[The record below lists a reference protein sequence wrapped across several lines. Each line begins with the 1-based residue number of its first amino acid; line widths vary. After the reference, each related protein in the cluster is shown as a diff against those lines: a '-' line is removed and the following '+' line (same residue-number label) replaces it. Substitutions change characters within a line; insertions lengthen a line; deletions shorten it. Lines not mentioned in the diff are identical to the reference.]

1 MDIPLLP
8 DIVAIFCLSIGVLL
22 VCHQIKIPPIVG
34 FLLTGVLCGPT
45 ALGLVQNPHAVE
57 LLAEIGVVLL
67 LFSIGLEMSGEELMR
82 LKRPVFVGGTAQV
95 VLTIGA
101 FMGLGVLIGQT
112 WQESMMY
119 GFLASLSSTA
129 IVLSRLQQKA
139 QSESPQ
145 GRLDFSVL
153 IFQDIAVVPMMLA
166 IPILAGRGDTDLGG
180 MLVSAGRTLVILVGG
195 WLLARHVVPR
205 VMQLVLRTRSKE
217 LMLMTVLGLC
227 FAIALGT
234 ASLGLSLALGAFLAG
249 LLLSGSEY
257 SLNVLEGILPFKDV
271 FTSLFFISVG
281 MLLDVDFLVHHLDKV
296 FLFAALLILLKSV
309 LSLPPMLLVG
319 YPLRVSILAAMSL
332 AQIGEFSFV
341 LASSAVNGGLMDDDA
356 YQMFL
361 AASIVT
367 MILTPTVM
375 EAAPK
380 VASFVS
386 RYLHLPIDEE
396 AAAPKDESLKD
407 HLIIVGFG
415 VGGKHLAR
423 TAREA
428 GIPYVILEMNPD
440 TVSRY
445 GGKEPIHGGDASKPL
460 VLEHFGIRNARVI
473 AVVISDPSAVRAITA
488 VARKLNPKVHIVVRT
503 RFLGEVDALRRLGAN
518 DVIPEDFETS
528 IEVFSRVLGYY
539 LVPRQTIERFVNS
552 IRHEYY
558 NMARQLRMTGMD
570 LPSLADEVLTG
581 LEVVAC
587 KVEPGCALDG
597 KRLTDTSLRRK
608 YGVTVV
614 GIRHAGQLIPS
625 PGGDAFLHGDDT
637 VFLFA
642 SPASL
647 TTVMPFFHADPEPE
661 KAEDL

>member
-166 IPILAGRGDTDLGG
+166 IPILAGEGDTDILG
-180 MLVSAGRTLVILVGG
+180 MLISAGRTLVILVGG

-396 AAAPKDESLKD
+396 AAAQKDESLKD

-614 GIRHAGQLIPS
+614 GIRHAGQIIPS
-625 PGGDAFLHGDDT
+625 PGGDASLHGDDT

>member
-166 IPILAGRGDTDLGG
+166 IPILAGEGDTDIWG
-180 MLVSAGRTLVILVGG
+180 MLISAGRTLVILVGG

-473 AVVISDPSAVRAITA
+473 AVGLSDPSAVRAITA

-597 KRLTDTSLRRK
+597 KRLTDTSLRSK

-614 GIRHAGQLIPS
+614 GIRHAGQIIPS
-625 PGGDAFLHGDDT
+625 PGGDASLHGDDT

>member
-166 IPILAGRGDTDLGG
+166 IPILAGEEDTDIWG
-180 MLVSAGRTLVILVGG
+180 MLISAGRPLGILVGG

-614 GIRHAGQLIPS
+614 GIRHAGQIIPS
-625 PGGDAFLHGDDT
+625 PGGDASLHGDDT

>member
-95 VLTIGA
+95 ALTIGA

-166 IPILAGRGDTDLGG
+166 IPILAGEGDTDIGG
-180 MLVSAGRTLVILVGG
+180 MLISAGRTLVILVGG

-614 GIRHAGQLIPS
+614 GIRHAGQIIPS
-625 PGGDAFLHGDDT
+625 PGGDASLHGDDT

>member
-22 VCHQIKIPPIVG
+22 VCHQVKIPPIVG

-95 VLTIGA
+95 VLTVGA
-101 FMGLGVLIGQT
+101 FMCLGVLTGQT
-112 WQESMMY
+112 WQQSMMY

-195 WLLARHVVPR
+195 WVLARHVVPR
-205 VMQLVLRTRSKE
+205 IMQLVLRTRSKE

-227 FAIALGT
+227 FAI
-234 ASLGLSLALGAFLAG
+234 ALGAFLAG

-281 MLLDVDFLVHHLDKV
+281 MLLDVGFLVHHLDKV
-296 FLFAALLILLKSV
+296 FLFAALLIFLKSI

-341 LASSAVNGGLMDDDA
+341 LARSAVNSGLMDNDG

-367 MILTPTVM
+367 MMLTPTVM
-375 EAAPK
+375 EIAPK

-386 RYLHLPIDEE
+386 RHMHMPVDEE
-396 AAAPKDESLKD
+396 AAAQKDESLKD

-460 VLEHFGIRNARVI
+460 VLEHFGIQSARVI

-528 IEVFSRVLGYY
+528 IEIFSRVLGHY

-597 KRLTDTSLRRK
+597 KRLMDTSLRKK

-614 GIRHAGQLIPS
+614 GIRHAGQIIPS

-647 TTVMPFFHADPEPE
+647 TTVMPFFRTNPEPE
-661 KAEDL
+661 RAEDL